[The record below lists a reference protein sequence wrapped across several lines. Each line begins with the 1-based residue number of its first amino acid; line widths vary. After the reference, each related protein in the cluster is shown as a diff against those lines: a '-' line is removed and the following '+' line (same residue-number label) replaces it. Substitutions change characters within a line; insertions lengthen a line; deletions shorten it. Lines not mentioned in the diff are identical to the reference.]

1 MGATKAVNIFENIN
15 YKIARECN
23 TTDEIYE
30 NIPFVDDDFEKYIEI
45 KQAFPASV
53 MGVSIPGMII
63 GGAAKTKD
71 NIFKKINKN
80 SKNMSNLNIKNGG
93 WENEIINKNMDE
105 LMHSIQFNKFS
116 IHRYLNN
123 LKIYKGIE
131 QKDIIIGSNHKKSY
145 IEAVFAS
152 DKAKHKRN
160 PSRDCIIGLG
170 FAFNLNLVE
179 VNYLLKAAGYNELYL
194 RNRRD
199 LIIAKSILEG
209 FCITKL
215 NSYLLKYEEDK
226 VGNLDDS
233 ESYNV
238 PN

>member
-1 MGATKAVNIFENIN
+1 MGATKAGNIFESIN
-15 YKIARECN
+15 YKIVRECN
-23 TTDEIYE
+23 NIDEIYE
-30 NIPFVDDDFEKYIEI
+30 NIPFVDDNFEKYIEI

-53 MGVSIPGMII
+53 MPVSILV
-63 GGAAKTKD
+63 GGVVGVKD

-80 SKNMSNLNIKNGG
+80 SKNISNLSIKNGD
-93 WENEIINKNMDE
+93 WENAIINKNMDE

-123 LKIYKGIE
+123 FKIYNGID
-131 QKDIIIGSNHKKSY
+131 QKDIIIGSNHKKKY

-209 FCITKL
+209 FCISKL
-215 NSYLLKYEEDK
+215 NSYLLKYGEDK

-233 ESYNV
+233 ESYTVLN
-238 PN
+238 

>member
-1 MGATKAVNIFENIN
+1 MGATKADNIFESIN
-15 YKIARECN
+15 YKIVRQCN
-23 TTDEIYE
+23 SIDEIYE
-30 NIPFVDDDFEKYIEI
+30 NIPFVDDNFEKYIEI
-45 KQAFPASV
+45 KQAFPGSCIA
-53 MGVSIPGMII
+53 VSISGMII
-63 GGAAKTKD
+63 GGAVSVKD

-80 SKNMSNLNIKNGG
+80 SKNISNLSVKNGD
-93 WENEIINKNMDE
+93 WENVIINKNMDE

-145 IEAVFAS
+145 IEPVFAS

-160 PSRDCIIGLG
+160 PSRDCIIGLA
-170 FAFNLNLVE
+170 FAFKLNLVE
-179 VNYLLKAAGYNELYL
+179 ANYLLKAAGYNELYL

-209 FCITKL
+209 FCISKL
-215 NSYLLKYEEDK
+215 NSYLLKYGEDK

-233 ESYNV
+233 EYYTV
-238 PN
+238 PD